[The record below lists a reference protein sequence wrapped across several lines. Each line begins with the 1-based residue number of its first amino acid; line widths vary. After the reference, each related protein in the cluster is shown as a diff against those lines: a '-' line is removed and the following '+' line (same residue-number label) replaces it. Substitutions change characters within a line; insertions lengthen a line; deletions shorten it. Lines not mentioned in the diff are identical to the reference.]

1 MATEPVPFEIVTEPT
16 GMRVA
21 SNGPAK
27 LVLLEG
33 DGELFKRRGVKRMST
48 MPTAERLLPL
58 VNELAGELLQN
69 PTMPDGEVLA
79 RLGALAGMV
88 PPDEPTRIEW
98 VVARV
103 NGVNV
108 FFDGQ
113 HVVVTRQDLS
123 F

>member
-1 MATEPVPFEIVTEPT
+1 MATEPTPFEIVTEPT

-21 SNGPAK
+21 SNGPTK
-27 LVLLEG
+27 LVLLEN
-33 DGELFKRRGVKRMST
+33 DGELLKRRGVKQNVGRH
-48 MPTAERLLPL
+48 TAERLLPL
-58 VNELAGELLQN
+58 VNELAGELLQR

-88 PPDEPTRIEW
+88 PPDEPARIEW

-103 NGVNV
+103 AGVNV